1 MRPAP
6 SNGAGFEKGTL
17 RKKMRIAQ
25 SSVKA
30 VSNTR
35 FKGTYNYTR
44 PIKKRK
50 PAVLAG
56 KPAYT

>member
-17 RKKMRIAQ
+17 RKKMRIAK
-25 SSVKA
+25 SSNAGA

-35 FKGTYNYTR
+35 FKGTYYYTH
-44 PIKKRK
+44 PTKKRK
-50 PAVLAG
+50 PTNPAG
-56 KPAYT
+56 KP